1 MKKIMLTASIL
12 VMQAGVAA
20 AQVLIPGG
28 PTTGGTGSSGKV
40 PEISALEGMAA
51 IAALAAVMLLVW
63 ERRRRS
69 V

>member
-12 VMQAGVAA
+12 VMQAGVASA
-20 AQVLIPGG
+20 MIGTGL
-28 PTTGGTGSSGKV
+28 TTGGTGKPV

-63 ERRRRS
+63 ERRRRAA
-69 V
+69 